1 MVDLHKGT
9 KLLNLDERA
18 GKMCLH
24 HMVSRYIPKYMKL
37 QDKVDEDHYNA
48 LDDRGNAQVISVESI
63 MAGKL
68 EVVEAQEV
76 EVTGQLNE

>member
-1 MVDLHKGT
+1 MIDLHKGT

-18 GKMCLH
+18 GKMCLM

-48 LDDRGNAQVISVESI
+48 LDDRGNAMVVSVDSI
-63 MAGKL
+63 MSGKL
-68 EVVEAQEV
+68 KVVEA
-76 EVTGQLNE
+76 

>member
-1 MVDLHKGT
+1 MIDLHKGT

-18 GKMCLH
+18 GKMCLM

-48 LDDRGNAQVISVESI
+48 LDDRGNAIVVSVDSI
-63 MAGKL
+63 MSGKL
-68 EVVEAQEV
+68 KVVEA
-76 EVTGQLNE
+76 

>member
-1 MVDLHKGT
+1 MIDLHKGT

-18 GKMCLH
+18 GKVCLM

-48 LDDRGNAQVISVESI
+48 LDDRGNAMVVSVDSI
-63 MAGKL
+63 MSGKL
-68 EVVEAQEV
+68 KVVEAQEKAV
-76 EVTGQLNE
+76 GQLKE

>member
-1 MVDLHKGT
+1 MIDLHKGT

-18 GKMCLH
+18 GKTCLM

-48 LDDRGNAQVISVESI
+48 LDDRGNAMVVSVDSI
-63 MAGKL
+63 MSGKL
-68 EVVEAQEV
+68 KVVEA
-76 EVTGQLNE
+76 

>member
-1 MVDLHKGT
+1 MIDLHKGT

-18 GKMCLH
+18 GKVCLM

-48 LDDRGNAQVISVESI
+48 LDDRGNAMVVSVDSI
-63 MAGKL
+63 MSGKL
-68 EVVEAQEV
+68 KVVEA
-76 EVTGQLNE
+76 

>member
-1 MVDLHKGT
+1 MIDLHKGT

-18 GKMCLH
+18 GKMCLM

-48 LDDRGNAQVISVESI
+48 LDDRGNATVVSVESI
-63 MAGKL
+63 MSGKL
-68 EVVEAQEV
+68 KVVEA
-76 EVTGQLNE
+76 

>member
-1 MVDLHKGT
+1 MIDLHKGT

-18 GKMCLH
+18 GKMCLM

-48 LDDRGNAQVISVESI
+48 LDDRGNAMVISVDSI
-63 MAGKL
+63 MSGKL
-68 EVVEAQEV
+68 KVVDA
-76 EVTGQLNE
+76 

>member
-1 MVDLHKGT
+1 MIDLHKGT

-18 GKMCLH
+18 GKMCLM

-48 LDDRGNAQVISVESI
+48 LDDRGNATVVSVDSI
-63 MAGKL
+63 MSGKL
-68 EVVEAQEV
+68 KVVEA
-76 EVTGQLNE
+76 

>member
-1 MVDLHKGT
+1 MIDLHEGT

-18 GKMCLH
+18 GKVCLM

-48 LDDRGNAQVISVESI
+48 LDDRGNAMVVSVDSI
-63 MAGKL
+63 MSGKL
-68 EVVEAQEV
+68 KVVEA
-76 EVTGQLNE
+76 